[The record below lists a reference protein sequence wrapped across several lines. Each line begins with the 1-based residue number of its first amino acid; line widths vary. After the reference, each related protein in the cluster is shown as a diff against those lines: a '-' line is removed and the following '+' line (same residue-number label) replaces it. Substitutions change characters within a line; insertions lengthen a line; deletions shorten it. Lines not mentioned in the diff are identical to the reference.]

1 MPPTKPTSTEGTIV
15 RSSLTTSAVSRHTL
29 SVQAAGAG
37 SHKPKRRRRRPW
49 HDCRISSMSTLRAQS
64 VSLHHDGV
72 AHQTSLRSRRTMMTR
87 ANSLHA
93 REAGSL
99 ISLPV
104 THDHDP
110 HKHPRTGATVMTAVV
125 GDGGRTPHNQSDRAT

>member
-1 MPPTKPTSTEGTIV
+1 
-15 RSSLTTSAVSRHTL
+15 
-29 SVQAAGAG
+29 
-37 SHKPKRRRRRPW
+37 
-49 HDCRISSMSTLRAQS
+49 
-64 VSLHHDGV
+64 
-72 AHQTSLRSRRTMMTR
+72 MMAR
-87 ANSLHA
+87 ANSLHP

-125 GDGGRTPHNQSDRAT
+125 GYGGRTRRN

>member
-1 MPPTKPTSTEGTIV
+1 MIAGFP
-15 RSSLTTSAVSRHTL
+15 RCSR
-29 SVQAAGAG
+29 
-37 SHKPKRRRRRPW
+37 
-49 HDCRISSMSTLRAQS
+49 STLNPCHCITT
-64 VSLHHDGV
+64 VLP
-72 AHQTSLRSRRTMMTR
+72 HQTSLRSPRTMMTR
-87 ANSLHA
+87 ANSLHP

-125 GDGGRTPHNQSDRAT
+125 GYGGRTRRN

>member
-1 MPPTKPTSTEGTIV
+1 
-15 RSSLTTSAVSRHTL
+15 
-29 SVQAAGAG
+29 
-37 SHKPKRRRRRPW
+37 
-49 HDCRISSMSTLRAQS
+49 
-64 VSLHHDGV
+64 
-72 AHQTSLRSRRTMMTR
+72 MMTR

-110 HKHPRTGATVMTAVV
+110 RKHPRTDVTVMAAVV
-125 GDGGRTPHNQSDRAT
+125 GYDGKTPGNRSDRAT

>member
-1 MPPTKPTSTEGTIV
+1 MSERAGGGGRGAITACVIV
-15 RSSLTTSAVSRHTL
+15 DVHARRS
-29 SVQAAGAG
+29 
-37 SHKPKRRRRRPW
+37 
-49 HDCRISSMSTLRAQS
+49 IS

-110 HKHPRTGATVMTAVV
+110 RKHPRTGATVMTAVV
-125 GDGGRTPHNQSDRAT
+125 GYGGRTRRTQSDRA